1 MSFTITKVS
10 DKNFTHFD
18 GFKNI
23 TLSNWEIVFDNT
35 ANTVI
40 LQMRNGAPFP
50 KKEVLAT
57 DVIIKNGTGGTPE
70 TFTTTAQIRARLI
83 ELGYNALVT
92 SGGGGGGDFIPLTG
106 TEVGSPITGDLEF
119 YNASD
124 DVSVFIK
131 FNASDGTYFFGT
143 DEQYLLNSGF
153 VLING
158 SFTSSLTS
166 NADAFK
172 VMSTD
177 PDFKGLEGESDFTAN
192 LTDLCYPQKIYVD
205 TPKLQ
210 TVTSSATVT
219 PTSTND
225 IVTITAQATGL
236 TLANPTGTF
245 KEGQALMIRI
255 KDNGTAQTITFGSN
269 YRAIGVTLPTTT
281 VISKILYFGIIY
293 NSTDAKWD
301 VLGINQQA

>member
-10 DKNFTHFD
+10 DKNFNHFD
-18 GFKNI
+18 GFKEMNF
-23 TLSNWEIVFDNT
+23 SNWEIVFNNT
-35 ANTVI
+35 ANTLI

-57 DVIIKNGTGGTPE
+57 DVIIKDGISGTPE

-92 SGGGGGGDFIPLTG
+92 SGGGGGAVDSVNGQTGIVVLDAEDVGAIPLTG
-106 TEVGSPITGDLEF
+106 TEVGSPITGNLEF
-119 YNASD
+119 YNASE

-143 DEQYLLNSGF
+143 DEQYLLKSGF

-166 NADAFK
+166 NTDAFK
-172 VMSTD
+172 IMSTD

-210 TVTSSATVT
+210 TVTSSATIT

-225 IVTITAQATGL
+225 IVTITEQATGL

-245 KEGQALMIRI
+245 KEGQSLIAFDIVR
-255 KDNGTAQTITFGSN
+255 S
-269 YRAIGVTLPTTT
+269 
-281 VISKILYFGIIY
+281 VIPVAVKNACASA
-293 NSTDAKWD
+293 S
-301 VLGINQQA
+301 